1 MFCGASKQPDGFHVE
16 RGVHASLVGV
26 PSSGHTV
33 TLTPLYIY
41 MCVCVCAADNEALLA
56 REGAVPVLLAVL
68 KQHMTNADVAEA
80 ACTALSNISYNGL
93 CLG

>member
-1 MFCGASKQPDGFHVE
+1 M
-16 RGVHASLVGV
+16 
-26 PSSGHTV
+26 
-33 TLTPLYIY
+33 
-41 MCVCVCAADNEALLA
+41 CVCAADNKVLLA